1 MVPLE
6 KSRRCFR
13 ARRRIGPLGE
23 GTLPFLI
30 SLLGFVSCGGREQ
43 RYVFS
48 DSGGSGGS
56 GGAGGRAMVAGGT
69 GGSILAPPGGS
80 VAKVTLGAAC
90 PVNGSKECLAEQ
102 RQRAVC
108 QDGVWRADTACAG

>member
-1 MVPLE
+1 MW
-6 KSRRCFR
+6 
-13 ARRRIGPLGE
+13 ALGE
-23 GTLPFLI
+23 GALPFLL
-30 SLLGFVSCGGREQ
+30 SLLGVVSCGGREQ

-48 DSGGSGGS
+48 DGGS

-80 VAKVTLGAAC
+80 VPKVTLGAAC

-102 RQRAVC
+102 RQRH
-108 QDGVWRADTACAG
+108 RAAAIDREFTR